1 MVKHTVAWIKTPLQE
16 SVATITSSA
25 EPVPP
30 AYRLNGEPELAGPD
44 SRLATETRND

>member
-16 SVATITSSA
+16 LVPTLKGGA

-30 AYRLNGEPELAGPD
+30 AYHINGEPDFQASN
-44 SRLATETRND
+44 SRLAAKREV